1 MNIPWS
7 ELEALFPRAQDG
19 VFIALRDVGVPL
31 MELTNEV
38 RFCYA
43 MANLLHETGGFQW
56 LKEIGGDKYFTK
68 LYEGRRS
75 LGNNQP
81 GDGARFCGRGLIHV
95 TGRANYTACAEYTGI
110 DCVNRP
116 ELLEQPVEACQSTAW
131 YWQTRTY
138 KNLSMNEWCDRR
150 DFMRIVRMING
161 GTNGLRNRHRYL
173 YQVADVV
180 GLRI

>member
-1 MNIPWS
+1 MNIPWNDI
-7 ELEALFPRAQDG
+7 EALFPRAQDG

-31 MELTNEV
+31 MALTNEV

-56 LKEIGGDKYFTK
+56 LKELGGDKYFTK
-68 LYEGRRS
+68 LYENRKD

-81 GDGARFCGRGLIHV
+81 GDGARFLGRGLIHV

-110 DCVNRP
+110 NCLNYP
-116 ELLEQPVEACQSTAW
+116 ELLERPVEACQSTAW

-138 KNLSMNEWCDRR
+138 KNLSMNDWCDRR
-150 DFMRIVRMING
+150 DFTRIVKMING
-161 GTNGLRNRHRYL
+161 GVNGMSNRKKYL
-173 YQVADVV
+173 GQLCNVMGVK
-180 GLRI
+180 L